1 MSRRTDL
8 LQQLIASDK
17 FGEEKEQEQKFL
29 ATTAELILTD
39 LVNIAIGGVEKRGA
53 GSLVINL
60 MNDSTVFMSGEDVER
75 DIVVAES
82 AEDDDVVAFLRKL
95 LEEIDENDWSKNVL
109 ITLISDAGTR
119 TFSLEAGGCQESL
132 RTIAAEFSG

>member
-39 LVNIAIGGVEKRGA
+39 LVNIAIGGVEKRGLA
-53 GSLVINL
+53 RSSLI
-60 MNDSTVFMSGEDVER
+60 
-75 DIVVAES
+75 
-82 AEDDDVVAFLRKL
+82 
-95 LEEIDENDWSKNVL
+95 
-109 ITLISDAGTR
+109 
-119 TFSLEAGGCQESL
+119 
-132 RTIAAEFSG
+132 